1 MCHMT
6 LLSHLKAIQY
16 LTLNPVDSFVGIRF
30 SFVPS
35 NPLLRCV
42 FTCMQMSRTVRDVQF
57 VMHQNAI
64 YLHLNAKV
72 RRILFEDPTYLHL
85 YVFYEPWAISFVP
98 LLRNSILASPSHDE
112 WTLFAP
118 SFVSHY
124 ASSAASSTYLPASCG
139 TSGLQGCYEIKY
151 NFMWTWTSIDSFLHC
166 ALSQEN

>member
-85 YVFYEPWAISFVP
+85 YVTFFTSLERSRLFPSYVTQSLLLLLMMSERCSLLHSSVITPP
-98 LLRNSILASPSHDE
+98 LPPPLPTCLHHAVR
-112 WTLFAP
+112 
-118 SFVSHY
+118 
-124 ASSAASSTYLPASCG
+124 AACRVAT
-139 TSGLQGCYEIKY
+139 K
-151 NFMWTWTSIDSFLHC
+151 
-166 ALSQEN
+166 